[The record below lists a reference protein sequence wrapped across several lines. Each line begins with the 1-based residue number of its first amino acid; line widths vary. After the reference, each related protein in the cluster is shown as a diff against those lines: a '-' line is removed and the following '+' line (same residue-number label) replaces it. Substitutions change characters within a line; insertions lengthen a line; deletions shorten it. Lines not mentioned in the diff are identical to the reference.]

1 MSDTE
6 LRMNAHLLKK
16 VLVRAPELKQV
27 THPHALTHSHPHP
40 QHTRTLTHWH
50 THTLTHSHTHT
61 LTHSHTHTLTQGVDL
76 PGGLMTRIEHTQ
88 EDRTQ
93 RA

>member
-1 MSDTE
+1 MNPRPPPTQEKGGMSDTE

-16 VLVRAPELKQV
+16 VLVRAPELKQ
-27 THPHALTHSHPHP
+27 
-40 QHTRTLTHWH
+40 
-50 THTLTHSHTHT
+50 
-61 LTHSHTHTLTQGVDL
+61 GVDL